1 MASRRPPRAP
11 RAARSPELIQRL
23 ERSRARVRQRR
34 ERTRERERATAA
46 AVRRY
51 LAAWQSIT
59 TCETERDGEI
69 AELRHRISIVE
80 DEAAA
85 RIAILRADQAA
96 AARTI
101 RNQPGHTD
109 DDVADLLEI
118 TPKQARQLLT
128 QARAEPPQVMSG
140 HQQTTGTVSDPEDAF
155 DDPRGSLQT
164 DERSSSAG
172 NNRED

>member
-1 MASRRPPRAP
+1 M
-11 RAARSPELIQRL
+11 
-23 ERSRARVRQRR
+23 RQRR

-69 AELRHRISIVE
+69 AELRRRITIVE

-85 RIAILRADQAA
+85 RIEMLRADQAA

-101 RNQPGHTD
+101 REQPGHTD

-128 QARAEPPQVMSG
+128 QARAEPLQVISA
-140 HQQTTGTVSDPEDAF
+140 HSSTSTTASDPEDVF
-155 DDPRGSLQT
+155 EDPGGLLQT
-164 DERSSSAG
+164 DKCSSSAAS
-172 NNRED
+172 RED